1 MRELNCRSTEL
12 LSLSEAAKK
21 KKAMLEETAMR
32 CKQSIIGGG
41 GSAGQSQT
49 LLWDANVEDLNLEEL
64 MRLKVSLEELKMS
77 VGRRA
82 EKINSETAARSLY
95 SVRNGGNANAGFVT
109 AGPFGMSYGHEEPA
123 YFIPAASS
131 SAHHHGAFGC
141 GTYGFF

>member
-32 CKQSIIGGG
+32 WKQSIIGGG

-49 LLWDANVEDLNLEEL
+49 LFWDTNVEDLNLEEL
-64 MRLKVSLEELKMS
+64 IQLKVSLEELKMS

-95 SVRNGGNANAGFVT
+95 SVRNGGNAIAGFVT
-109 AGPFGMSYGHEEPA
+109 AVPFGMSHVHEEPA
-123 YFIPAASS
+123 YNFIPAASS
-131 SAHHHGAFGC
+131 SAHHHGAFGR
-141 GTYGFF
+141 GYGFF